1 MFQTAALF
9 KHLFLGVIFILRI
22 NAQMYYWLGCENAN
36 CQHCIDTTLPS
47 DHFVDFVDTY
57 DSERLSYSISL
68 KIEFS
73 TP

>member
-1 MFQTAALF
+1 
-9 KHLFLGVIFILRI
+9 
-22 NAQMYYWLGCENAN
+22 MYYWLGCENAN